1 MLNIQNLTKRYGSKT
16 AVDNLSLHIE
26 AGEICAFIGH
36 NGAGQTTTLK
46 ACCGLLTPDGG
57 AITVDGMSIRERPID
72 CKRVMA
78 YIPDN
83 PDMYEFLTG
92 YEYLNFVADVYGV
105 SKADRERRIAELGEL
120 LGITEALGG
129 AISECSHGMKQ
140 KIAII
145 SALIHKPKLIL
156 MDEPFV
162 GLDPVAAHQLKNL
175 MAEHCA
181 AGGAMAGLLLLTGE
195 QAAGLLCLVRPTKN
209 GRGALFRRK
218 FAAMVAEL
226 AGLFVLTYGG
236 NLAISAAVLGLGDL
250 RRPVQA
256 VIGLQ
261 GCPLPLTAGEYLL
274 CVFAGKLLWLLA
286 AETVFFLLCACTD
299 RAALAL
305 GSGFAVGVLGL
316 AMQKVP
322 VLWLQSLSLTRLASM
337 DTFLKD
343 CVYLNLF
350 GLPVS
355 RFPAA
360 LVFCAAVTA
369 GGYAAG
375 RAVFCRKSAVPSVKN
390 RAARL
395 PLPSGAHTGP
405 LRHEGYKLLVRGG
418 LGAALVCLL
427 AVQIVSTRAVK
438 PPSSEREMYYRS
450 YSERLSGPPTAEKD
464 AFLDAENERFAALHA
479 QLEQAAAQAGGDTFL
494 LEQLTADTERQLRP
508 EDTFREAEAQYRA
521 LLPGQS
527 YVYASG
533 YERLF
538 GPVGARE
545 TLAYMGLL
553 VFALLLGLSQ
563 TMAGETESGVDVLIR
578 TAGAQRAVLRRKLL
592 LCALLLPAALAAA
605 YLPRLIA
612 VAYRYSLPLLTAPAA
627 GLPIFRR
634 MPPWLPLWGVLALA
648 ALARLAAAAAAGAG
662 ILALSARTKS
672 TVYTLLIGC
681 AVLLPVML
689 LILFQ

>member
-1 MLNIQNLTKRYGSKT
+1 MRGELRKVLCTRWSAALLAALVALNGVLFYRYCTQPQGDEDYTLPQLRAAYARSDAELQADYDAQWARLDAAEPLTDEVYDEIYLAMSLDE
-16 AVDNLSLHIE
+16 AVLTQRETVRSYPDYVRSLREE
-26 AGEICAFIGH
+26 AEAKQRSGFF
-36 NGAGQTTTLK
+36 GA
-46 ACCGLLTPDGG
+46 PDSFAGRSLRRAAAHYAHLEVLAPEPSFSGG
-57 AITVDGMSIRERPID
+57 ITVLTDWRVTDGI
-72 CKRVMA
+72 
-78 YIPDN
+78 
-83 PDMYEFLTG
+83 
-92 YEYLNFVADVYGV
+92 
-105 SKADRERRIAELGEL
+105 
-120 LGITEALGG
+120 
-129 AISECSHGMKQ
+129 
-140 KIAII
+140 
-145 SALIHKPKLIL
+145 
-156 MDEPFV
+156 
-162 GLDPVAAHQLKNL
+162 
-175 MAEHCA
+175 CA

-256 VIGLQ
+256 AIGLQ

-305 GSGFAVGVLGL
+305 GSGFAVGALGL

-322 VLWLQSLSLTRLASM
+322 VLWLQSLSLTRLALM
-337 DTFLKD
+337 DAFLKD

-662 ILALSARTKS
+662 ILALSTRTKS

>member
-1 MLNIQNLTKRYGSKT
+1 MRGELRKVLCTRWSAALLAALVALNGVLFYRYCTQPQGDEDYTLPQLRAAYARSDAELQADYDAQWARLDAAEPLTDEVYDKIYLAMSLDEAVLTQRETVRSYPDYVRSLREEAEAKQRSGFFGAPDSFAGRSLRRAAAHYAHLEMLAPEPSF
-16 AVDNLSLHIE
+16 S
-26 AGEICAFIGH
+26 
-36 NGAGQTTTLK
+36 
-46 ACCGLLTPDGG
+46 GG
-57 AITVDGMSIRERPID
+57 ITVLTDWRVTDGI
-72 CKRVMA
+72 
-78 YIPDN
+78 
-83 PDMYEFLTG
+83 
-92 YEYLNFVADVYGV
+92 
-105 SKADRERRIAELGEL
+105 
-120 LGITEALGG
+120 
-129 AISECSHGMKQ
+129 
-140 KIAII
+140 
-145 SALIHKPKLIL
+145 
-156 MDEPFV
+156 
-162 GLDPVAAHQLKNL
+162 
-175 MAEHCA
+175 CA

-305 GSGFAVGVLGL
+305 GSGFAVGALGL

-322 VLWLQSLSLTRLASM
+322 VLWLQSLSLTRLALM
-337 DTFLKD
+337 DAFLKD

-360 LVFCAAVTA
+360 LVFCAAVTT
-369 GGYAAG
+369 GGYAGG

-427 AVQIVSTRAVK
+427 TVQIVSTRAVK
-438 PPSSEREMYYRS
+438 PPASEREMYYRS

-508 EDTFREAEAQYRA
+508 EDTFREAETQYRA

-545 TLAYMGLL
+545 ALAYMGLL
-553 VFALLLGLSQ
+553 VFTLLLGLSQ
-563 TMAGETESGVDVLIR
+563 TIAGETESGVDVLICA
-578 TAGAQRAVLRRKLL
+578 AGAQRAVLRRKLL

>member
-1 MLNIQNLTKRYGSKT
+1 MRGELRKVLCTRWSAALLAALVALNGVLFYRYCTQPQGDEDYTLPQLRAAYARSDAELQSDYDAQWARLDAAEPLTDEVYDEIYLAMSLDE
-16 AVDNLSLHIE
+16 AVLTQRETVRSYPDYVRSLCEE
-26 AGEICAFIGH
+26 AEAKQRSGFF
-36 NGAGQTTTLK
+36 GA
-46 ACCGLLTPDGG
+46 PDSFAGRSLRRAAAHYAHLEVLAPEPSFSGG
-57 AITVDGMSIRERPID
+57 ITVLTDWRVTDGI
-72 CKRVMA
+72 
-78 YIPDN
+78 
-83 PDMYEFLTG
+83 
-92 YEYLNFVADVYGV
+92 
-105 SKADRERRIAELGEL
+105 
-120 LGITEALGG
+120 
-129 AISECSHGMKQ
+129 
-140 KIAII
+140 
-145 SALIHKPKLIL
+145 
-156 MDEPFV
+156 
-162 GLDPVAAHQLKNL
+162 
-175 MAEHCA
+175 CA

-305 GSGFAVGVLGL
+305 GSGFAVGALGL

-322 VLWLQSLSLTRLASM
+322 VLWLQSLSLTRLALI
-337 DTFLKD
+337 DAFLKD

-360 LVFCAAVTA
+360 LVFCAAVTT

-450 YSERLSGPPTAEKD
+450 YSERLSGPPTAEKG
-464 AFLDAENERFAALHA
+464 AFLDAENERFAAMHA

-612 VAYRYSLPLLTAPAA
+612 VAYQYSLPLLTAPAA

>member
-1 MLNIQNLTKRYGSKT
+1 MRGELRKVLCTRWSAALLAALVALNGVLFYRYCTQPQGDEDYTLPQLRAAYARSDAELQADYDAQWARLDAAEPLTDEVYDEIYLAMSLDE
-16 AVDNLSLHIE
+16 AVLTQRETVRSYPDYVRSLREE
-26 AGEICAFIGH
+26 AEAKQRSGFF
-36 NGAGQTTTLK
+36 GA
-46 ACCGLLTPDGG
+46 PDSFAGRSLRRAAAHYAHLEVLAPEPSFSGG
-57 AITVDGMSIRERPID
+57 ITVLTDWRVTDGI
-72 CKRVMA
+72 
-78 YIPDN
+78 
-83 PDMYEFLTG
+83 
-92 YEYLNFVADVYGV
+92 
-105 SKADRERRIAELGEL
+105 
-120 LGITEALGG
+120 
-129 AISECSHGMKQ
+129 
-140 KIAII
+140 
-145 SALIHKPKLIL
+145 
-156 MDEPFV
+156 
-162 GLDPVAAHQLKNL
+162 
-175 MAEHCA
+175 CA

-218 FAAMVAEL
+218 FAALVAEL

-299 RAALAL
+299 RAAL
-305 GSGFAVGVLGL
+305 
-316 AMQKVP
+316 
-322 VLWLQSLSLTRLASM
+322 
-337 DTFLKD
+337 
-343 CVYLNLF
+343 
-350 GLPVS
+350 
-355 RFPAA
+355 
-360 LVFCAAVTA
+360 VFCAAVTT

-563 TMAGETESGVDVLIR
+563 TMAGETESGVDVLICA
-578 TAGAQRAVLRRKLL
+578 AGAQRAVLRRKLL

-648 ALARLAAAAAAGAG
+648 ALVRLAAAAAAGAG

>member
-1 MLNIQNLTKRYGSKT
+1 MRGELRKVLCTRWSAALLAALVALNGVLFYRYCTQPQGDEDYTLPQLRAAYARSDAELQADYDAQWARLDAAEPLTDEIYDEIYLAMSLDE
-16 AVDNLSLHIE
+16 AVLTQRETVRSYPDYVRSLREE
-26 AGEICAFIGH
+26 AEAKQRSGFF
-36 NGAGQTTTLK
+36 GA
-46 ACCGLLTPDGG
+46 PDSFAGRSLRRAAAHYAHLEVLAPEPSFSGG
-57 AITVDGMSIRERPID
+57 ITVLTDWRVTDGI
-72 CKRVMA
+72 
-78 YIPDN
+78 
-83 PDMYEFLTG
+83 
-92 YEYLNFVADVYGV
+92 
-105 SKADRERRIAELGEL
+105 
-120 LGITEALGG
+120 
-129 AISECSHGMKQ
+129 
-140 KIAII
+140 
-145 SALIHKPKLIL
+145 
-156 MDEPFV
+156 
-162 GLDPVAAHQLKNL
+162 
-175 MAEHCA
+175 CA

-195 QAAGLLCLVRPTKN
+195 QAAGLLCLVQPTKN

-236 NLAISAAVLGLGDL
+236 NLAISAPVLGLGDL
-250 RRPVQA
+250 RRSVQA

-305 GSGFAVGVLGL
+305 GSGFAVGALGL

-322 VLWLQSLSLTRLASM
+322 VLWLQSLSLTRLALM
-337 DTFLKD
+337 DAFLKD

-360 LVFCAAVTA
+360 LVFCAAVTT

>member
-1 MLNIQNLTKRYGSKT
+1 MRGELRKVLCTRWSAALLAALVALNGVLFYRYCTQPQGDEDYTLPQLRAAYARSDAELQADYDAQWVRLDAAEPLTDEVYDEIYLAMSLDE
-16 AVDNLSLHIE
+16 AVLTQRETVRSYPDYVRSLREE
-26 AGEICAFIGH
+26 AEAKQRSGFF
-36 NGAGQTTTLK
+36 GA
-46 ACCGLLTPDGG
+46 PDSFAGRSLRRAAAHYAHLEVLAPEPSFSGG
-57 AITVDGMSIRERPID
+57 ITVLTDWRVTDGI
-72 CKRVMA
+72 
-78 YIPDN
+78 
-83 PDMYEFLTG
+83 
-92 YEYLNFVADVYGV
+92 
-105 SKADRERRIAELGEL
+105 
-120 LGITEALGG
+120 
-129 AISECSHGMKQ
+129 
-140 KIAII
+140 
-145 SALIHKPKLIL
+145 
-156 MDEPFV
+156 
-162 GLDPVAAHQLKNL
+162 
-175 MAEHCA
+175 CA

-236 NLAISAAVLGLGDL
+236 NLAISAAVLGLGDP

-286 AETVFFLLCACTD
+286 AETVFFLLCAYTD

-305 GSGFAVGVLGL
+305 GSGLAVGALGL

-322 VLWLQSLSLTRLASM
+322 VLWLQCLSLTRLALM
-337 DTFLKD
+337 DAFLKD

-563 TMAGETESGVDVLIR
+563 TMAGETESGVDVLICA
-578 TAGAQRAVLRRKLL
+578 AGAQRAVLRRKLL
-592 LCALLLPAALAAA
+592 LCALLLPATLAAA

>member
-1 MLNIQNLTKRYGSKT
+1 MRGELRKVLCTRWSAALLAALVALNGVLFYRYCTQPQGDEDYTLPQLRAAYARSDAELQADYDAQWARLDAAEPLTDEVYDEIYLAMSLDE
-16 AVDNLSLHIE
+16 AVLTQRETVRSYPDYVRSLREE
-26 AGEICAFIGH
+26 AEAKQRSGFF
-36 NGAGQTTTLK
+36 GA
-46 ACCGLLTPDGG
+46 PDSFAGRSLRRAAAHYAHLEVLAPEPSFSGG
-57 AITVDGMSIRERPID
+57 ITVLTDWRVTDGI
-72 CKRVMA
+72 
-78 YIPDN
+78 
-83 PDMYEFLTG
+83 
-92 YEYLNFVADVYGV
+92 
-105 SKADRERRIAELGEL
+105 
-120 LGITEALGG
+120 
-129 AISECSHGMKQ
+129 
-140 KIAII
+140 
-145 SALIHKPKLIL
+145 
-156 MDEPFV
+156 
-162 GLDPVAAHQLKNL
+162 
-175 MAEHCA
+175 CA

-261 GCPLPLTAGEYLL
+261 DCPLPLTAGEYLL

-305 GSGFAVGVLGL
+305 GSGFAVGALGL

-337 DTFLKD
+337 DAFLKD

-360 LVFCAAVTA
+360 LVFCAAVTT

-464 AFLDAENERFAALHA
+464 AFLDAENERFAVLHA

-545 TLAYMGLL
+545 TLVYMGLL

-563 TMAGETESGVDVLIR
+563 TMAGETESGVDVLICA
-578 TAGAQRAVLRRKLL
+578 AGAQRAILRRKLL

-634 MPPWLPLWGVLALA
+634 MPPWLPLCGVLALA

>member
-1 MLNIQNLTKRYGSKT
+1 MRGELRKVLCTRWSAALLATLVALNGVLFYRYCTQPQGDEDYTLPQLRAAYARSDAELQADYDAQWARLDAAEPLTDEVYDEIYLAMSLDE
-16 AVDNLSLHIE
+16 AVLTQRETVRSYPDYVRSLREE
-26 AGEICAFIGH
+26 AEAKQRSGFF
-36 NGAGQTTTLK
+36 GA
-46 ACCGLLTPDGG
+46 PDSFAGRSLRRAAAHYTHLEVLAPEPSFSGG
-57 AITVDGMSIRERPID
+57 ITVLTDWRVTDGI
-72 CKRVMA
+72 
-78 YIPDN
+78 
-83 PDMYEFLTG
+83 
-92 YEYLNFVADVYGV
+92 
-105 SKADRERRIAELGEL
+105 
-120 LGITEALGG
+120 
-129 AISECSHGMKQ
+129 
-140 KIAII
+140 
-145 SALIHKPKLIL
+145 
-156 MDEPFV
+156 
-162 GLDPVAAHQLKNL
+162 
-175 MAEHCA
+175 CA

-236 NLAISAAVLGLGDL
+236 NLAISAAVLGLEDL
-250 RRPVQA
+250 WRPVQA

-305 GSGFAVGVLGL
+305 GSGFAVGALGL

-337 DTFLKD
+337 DAFLKD

-464 AFLDAENERFAALHA
+464 AFLDAENKRFAALHA

-521 LLPGQS
+521 LLPEQS

-592 LCALLLPAALAAA
+592 LCALLLSAALVAA

>member
-1 MLNIQNLTKRYGSKT
+1 
-16 AVDNLSLHIE
+16 
-26 AGEICAFIGH
+26 
-36 NGAGQTTTLK
+36 
-46 ACCGLLTPDGG
+46 
-57 AITVDGMSIRERPID
+57 
-72 CKRVMA
+72 
-78 YIPDN
+78 
-83 PDMYEFLTG
+83 
-92 YEYLNFVADVYGV
+92 
-105 SKADRERRIAELGEL
+105 
-120 LGITEALGG
+120 
-129 AISECSHGMKQ
+129 
-140 KIAII
+140 
-145 SALIHKPKLIL
+145 
-156 MDEPFV
+156 
-162 GLDPVAAHQLKNL
+162 
-175 MAEHCA
+175 
-181 AGGAMAGLLLLTGE
+181 
-195 QAAGLLCLVRPTKN
+195 
-209 GRGALFRRK
+209 
-218 FAAMVAEL
+218 MVAEL

-648 ALARLAAAAAAGAG
+648 RLAAAAAAGAG

>member
-1 MLNIQNLTKRYGSKT
+1 MRGELRKVLCTRWSAALLAALVALNGVLFYRYCTQPQGDEDYTLPQLRAAYARSDAELQADYDAQWARLDAAEPLTDEVYDEIYLAMSLDE
-16 AVDNLSLHIE
+16 AVLTQRETVRSYPDYVRSLREETE
-26 AGEICAFIGH
+26 AKQRSGFF
-36 NGAGQTTTLK
+36 GA
-46 ACCGLLTPDGG
+46 PDSFAGRSLRRAAAHYAHLEVLAPEPSFSGG
-57 AITVDGMSIRERPID
+57 ITVLTDWRVTDGI
-72 CKRVMA
+72 
-78 YIPDN
+78 
-83 PDMYEFLTG
+83 
-92 YEYLNFVADVYGV
+92 
-105 SKADRERRIAELGEL
+105 
-120 LGITEALGG
+120 
-129 AISECSHGMKQ
+129 
-140 KIAII
+140 
-145 SALIHKPKLIL
+145 
-156 MDEPFV
+156 
-162 GLDPVAAHQLKNL
+162 
-175 MAEHCA
+175 CA

-250 RRPVQA
+250 WRPVQA

-305 GSGFAVGVLGL
+305 GSGFAVGALGL

-337 DTFLKD
+337 DAFLKD

-390 RAARL
+390 RAVRL

-405 LRHEGYKLLVRGG
+405 LRHEGYKLLMRGG

-508 EDTFREAEAQYRA
+508 EDTFREAEAQYHA

-563 TMAGETESGVDVLIR
+563 TMAGETESGVDVLICA
-578 TAGAQRAVLRRKLL
+578 AGAQRAVLRRKLL

-648 ALARLAAAAAAGAG
+648 ALARLAAAAAAGTG

>member
-1 MLNIQNLTKRYGSKT
+1 MRGELRKVLCTRWSAALLAALVALNGVLFYRYCTQPQGDEDYTLPQLRAAYARSDAELQADYDAQWARLDAAEPLTDEVYDEIYLAMSLDE
-16 AVDNLSLHIE
+16 AVLTQRETVRSYPDYVRSLREE
-26 AGEICAFIGH
+26 AEAKQRSGFF
-36 NGAGQTTTLK
+36 GA
-46 ACCGLLTPDGG
+46 PDSYAGRSLRRAAAHYAHLEVLAPEPSFSGG
-57 AITVDGMSIRERPID
+57 ITVLTDWRVTDGI
-72 CKRVMA
+72 
-78 YIPDN
+78 
-83 PDMYEFLTG
+83 
-92 YEYLNFVADVYGV
+92 
-105 SKADRERRIAELGEL
+105 
-120 LGITEALGG
+120 
-129 AISECSHGMKQ
+129 
-140 KIAII
+140 
-145 SALIHKPKLIL
+145 
-156 MDEPFV
+156 
-162 GLDPVAAHQLKNL
+162 
-175 MAEHCA
+175 CA

-250 RRPVQA
+250 RRSVQA

-305 GSGFAVGVLGL
+305 GSGFAVGALGL

-360 LVFCAAVTA
+360 LVFCAAVTT

-464 AFLDAENERFAALHA
+464 AFLDAENKRFAALHA

-563 TMAGETESGVDVLIR
+563 TMAGETESGVDVLICA
-578 TAGAQRAVLRRKLL
+578 AGAQRAVLRRKLL

>member
-1 MLNIQNLTKRYGSKT
+1 MRGELRKVLCTRWSAALLAALVALNGVLFYRYCTQPQGDEDYTLPQLRAAYARSDADLQADYDAQWARLDAAEPLTDEVYDEIYLAMSLDE
-16 AVDNLSLHIE
+16 AVLTQRETVRSYPDYVRSLREE
-26 AGEICAFIGH
+26 AEAKQRSGFF
-36 NGAGQTTTLK
+36 GA
-46 ACCGLLTPDGG
+46 PDSFAGRSLRRAAAHYAHLEVLAPEPSFSGG
-57 AITVDGMSIRERPID
+57 ITVLTDWRVTDGI
-72 CKRVMA
+72 
-78 YIPDN
+78 
-83 PDMYEFLTG
+83 
-92 YEYLNFVADVYGV
+92 
-105 SKADRERRIAELGEL
+105 
-120 LGITEALGG
+120 
-129 AISECSHGMKQ
+129 
-140 KIAII
+140 
-145 SALIHKPKLIL
+145 
-156 MDEPFV
+156 
-162 GLDPVAAHQLKNL
+162 
-175 MAEHCA
+175 CA

-250 RRPVQA
+250 RRPAQA

-305 GSGFAVGVLGL
+305 GSGFAVGALGL

-322 VLWLQSLSLTRLASM
+322 VLWLQSLSLTRLALM
-337 DTFLKD
+337 DAFLKD

-350 GLPVS
+350 SLPVS

-360 LVFCAAVTA
+360 LVFCAAVTT

-375 RAVFCRKSAVPSVKN
+375 CAVFCRKSAVPSVKN

-538 GPVGARE
+538 GPVGAQE

-563 TMAGETESGVDVLIR
+563 TMAGETESGVDVLICA
-578 TAGAQRAVLRRKLL
+578 AGAQRAVLRRKLL

-662 ILALSARTKS
+662 ILALSAHTKS

>member
-1 MLNIQNLTKRYGSKT
+1 MRGELRKLLCTHWSAALLAALVALNGVLFYRYCTQPQGDEDYTLPQLRAAYARSDAELQADYDAQWARLDAAEPLTDEVYDEIYLAMSLDE
-16 AVDNLSLHIE
+16 AVLTQRETVRSYPDYVRSLREE
-26 AGEICAFIGH
+26 AEAKQRSGFF
-36 NGAGQTTTLK
+36 GA
-46 ACCGLLTPDGG
+46 PDSFAGRSLRRAAAHYAHLEVLAPEPSFSGG
-57 AITVDGMSIRERPID
+57 ITVLTDWRVTDGI
-72 CKRVMA
+72 
-78 YIPDN
+78 
-83 PDMYEFLTG
+83 
-92 YEYLNFVADVYGV
+92 
-105 SKADRERRIAELGEL
+105 
-120 LGITEALGG
+120 
-129 AISECSHGMKQ
+129 
-140 KIAII
+140 
-145 SALIHKPKLIL
+145 
-156 MDEPFV
+156 
-162 GLDPVAAHQLKNL
+162 
-175 MAEHCA
+175 CA

-236 NLAISAAVLGLGDL
+236 NLAISAAVLGLEDL
-250 RRPVQA
+250 WRPVQA

-305 GSGFAVGVLGL
+305 GSGFAVGALGL

-337 DTFLKD
+337 DAFLKD

-464 AFLDAENERFAALHA
+464 AFLDAENKRFAALHA

-538 GPVGARE
+538 GPVGAQE

-578 TAGAQRAVLRRKLL
+578 TAGRSAPSCGESSCCARCSCPRRSRRRICRA
-592 LCALLLPAALAAA
+592 
-605 YLPRLIA
+605 
-612 VAYRYSLPLLTAPAA
+612 
-627 GLPIFRR
+627 
-634 MPPWLPLWGVLALA
+634 
-648 ALARLAAAAAAGAG
+648 
-662 ILALSARTKS
+662 
-672 TVYTLLIGC
+672 
-681 AVLLPVML
+681 
-689 LILFQ
+689 

>member
-1 MLNIQNLTKRYGSKT
+1 MRGELRKVLCTRWSAALLAALVALNGVLFYRYCTQPQGDEDYTLPQLRATYARSDAELQADYDAQWARLDAAEPLTDEVYDDIYLAMSLDE
-16 AVDNLSLHIE
+16 AVLTQRETVRSYPDYVRSLREE
-26 AGEICAFIGH
+26 AEAKQRSGFF
-36 NGAGQTTTLK
+36 GA
-46 ACCGLLTPDGG
+46 PDSFAGRSLRRAAAHYAHLEVLVPEPSFSGG
-57 AITVDGMSIRERPID
+57 ITVLTDWRVTDGI
-72 CKRVMA
+72 
-78 YIPDN
+78 
-83 PDMYEFLTG
+83 
-92 YEYLNFVADVYGV
+92 
-105 SKADRERRIAELGEL
+105 
-120 LGITEALGG
+120 
-129 AISECSHGMKQ
+129 
-140 KIAII
+140 
-145 SALIHKPKLIL
+145 
-156 MDEPFV
+156 
-162 GLDPVAAHQLKNL
+162 
-175 MAEHCA
+175 CA

-250 RRPVQA
+250 RRSVQA

-305 GSGFAVGVLGL
+305 GSGFAVGALGL

-322 VLWLQSLSLTRLASM
+322 VLWLQSLSLTRLALM
-337 DTFLKD
+337 DAFLKD

-360 LVFCAAVTA
+360 LVFCAAVTT

-533 YERLF
+533 YDRLF

>member
-1 MLNIQNLTKRYGSKT
+1 MRGELRKVLCTRWSAALLAALVALNGVLFYRYCTQPQRDEDYTLPQLRAAYARSDAELQADYDAQWARLDAAEPLTDEVYDEIYLAMSLDE
-16 AVDNLSLHIE
+16 AVLTQRETVRSYPDYVRSLREE
-26 AGEICAFIGH
+26 AEAKQRSGFF
-36 NGAGQTTTLK
+36 GA
-46 ACCGLLTPDGG
+46 PDSFAGRSLRRAAAHYAHLEVLAPEPSFSGG
-57 AITVDGMSIRERPID
+57 ITVLTDWRVTDGI
-72 CKRVMA
+72 
-78 YIPDN
+78 
-83 PDMYEFLTG
+83 
-92 YEYLNFVADVYGV
+92 
-105 SKADRERRIAELGEL
+105 
-120 LGITEALGG
+120 
-129 AISECSHGMKQ
+129 
-140 KIAII
+140 
-145 SALIHKPKLIL
+145 
-156 MDEPFV
+156 
-162 GLDPVAAHQLKNL
+162 
-175 MAEHCA
+175 CA

-261 GCPLPLTAGEYLL
+261 DCPLPLTAGEYLL

-305 GSGFAVGVLGL
+305 GSGFAVGALGL

-322 VLWLQSLSLTRLASM
+322 VLWLQSLSLTRLALM

-343 CVYLNLF
+343 CIYLNLF

-360 LVFCAAVTA
+360 LVFCAAVTT

-450 YSERLSGPPTAEKD
+450 YSERFSGPPTAEKD

-508 EDTFREAEAQYRA
+508 EDTFREAEAQYHA

>member
-1 MLNIQNLTKRYGSKT
+1 
-16 AVDNLSLHIE
+16 
-26 AGEICAFIGH
+26 
-36 NGAGQTTTLK
+36 
-46 ACCGLLTPDGG
+46 
-57 AITVDGMSIRERPID
+57 
-72 CKRVMA
+72 MA
-78 YIPDN
+78 
-83 PDMYEFLTG
+83 
-92 YEYLNFVADVYGV
+92 
-105 SKADRERRIAELGEL
+105 
-120 LGITEALGG
+120 
-129 AISECSHGMKQ
+129 
-140 KIAII
+140 
-145 SALIHKPKLIL
+145 
-156 MDEPFV
+156 
-162 GLDPVAAHQLKNL
+162 
-175 MAEHCA
+175 
-181 AGGAMAGLLLLTGE
+181 
-195 QAAGLLCLVRPTKN
+195 
-209 GRGALFRRK
+209 
-218 FAAMVAEL
+218 AEL

-261 GCPLPLTAGEYLL
+261 GCPLPLTAGEHLL

-305 GSGFAVGVLGL
+305 GSGFAVGALGL

-322 VLWLQSLSLTRLASM
+322 VLWLQSLSLTRLALM
-337 DTFLKD
+337 DAFLKD

-360 LVFCAAVTA
+360 LVFCAAVTT

-450 YSERLSGPPTAEKD
+450 YSERLSGLPTAEKG

-563 TMAGETESGVDVLIR
+563 TMAGETENGVDVLICA
-578 TAGAQRAVLRRKLL
+578 AGAQRAVLRRKLL

-648 ALARLAAAAAAGAG
+648 ALARLAAAAAAGTG

-672 TVYTLLIGC
+672 TIYTLLIGC

>member
-1 MLNIQNLTKRYGSKT
+1 MRGELRKVLCTRWSAALLAALVALNGVLFYRYCTQPQGDEDYTLPQLRAAYARSDAELQSDYDAQWARLDAAEPLTDEVYDEIYLAMSLDE
-16 AVDNLSLHIE
+16 AVLTQRETVRSYPDYVRSLREE
-26 AGEICAFIGH
+26 AEAKQRSGFF
-36 NGAGQTTTLK
+36 GA
-46 ACCGLLTPDGG
+46 PDSFAGRSLRRAAAHYAHLEVLAPEPSFSGG
-57 AITVDGMSIRERPID
+57 ITVLTDWRVTDGI
-72 CKRVMA
+72 
-78 YIPDN
+78 
-83 PDMYEFLTG
+83 
-92 YEYLNFVADVYGV
+92 
-105 SKADRERRIAELGEL
+105 
-120 LGITEALGG
+120 
-129 AISECSHGMKQ
+129 
-140 KIAII
+140 
-145 SALIHKPKLIL
+145 
-156 MDEPFV
+156 
-162 GLDPVAAHQLKNL
+162 
-175 MAEHCA
+175 CA

-305 GSGFAVGVLGL
+305 GSGFAVGALGL

-322 VLWLQSLSLTRLASM
+322 VLWLQSLSLTRLALM
-337 DTFLKD
+337 DAFLKD

-360 LVFCAAVTA
+360 LVFCAAVTT

-390 RAARL
+390 RVARL

-508 EDTFREAEAQYRA
+508 EDTFCEAEAQYRA

-563 TMAGETESGVDVLIR
+563 TMAGETESGVDVLICA
-578 TAGAQRAVLRRKLL
+578 AGAQRAVLRRKLL

-648 ALARLAAAAAAGAG
+648 ALVRLAAAAAAGAG

>member
-1 MLNIQNLTKRYGSKT
+1 MRGELRKVLCTRWSAALLAALVALNGVLFYRYCTQPQGDEDYTLPQLRAAYACSDAELQADYDAQWARLDAAEPLTDEVYDEIYLAMSLDE
-16 AVDNLSLHIE
+16 AVLTQRETVRSYPDYVRSLREEAEAKQRSGFFGAPDSFAGRSLRRAAAHYAHLEVLAPELS
-26 AGEICAFIGH
+26 FS
-36 NGAGQTTTLK
+36 
-46 ACCGLLTPDGG
+46 GG
-57 AITVDGMSIRERPID
+57 ITVLTDWRVTDGI
-72 CKRVMA
+72 
-78 YIPDN
+78 
-83 PDMYEFLTG
+83 
-92 YEYLNFVADVYGV
+92 
-105 SKADRERRIAELGEL
+105 
-120 LGITEALGG
+120 
-129 AISECSHGMKQ
+129 
-140 KIAII
+140 
-145 SALIHKPKLIL
+145 
-156 MDEPFV
+156 
-162 GLDPVAAHQLKNL
+162 
-175 MAEHCA
+175 CA

-218 FAAMVAEL
+218 FAALVAEL

-261 GCPLPLTAGEYLL
+261 GCPLPLTAVEYLL

-305 GSGFAVGVLGL
+305 GSGFAVGALGL

-322 VLWLQSLSLTRLASM
+322 VLWLQSLSLTRLALM
-337 DTFLKD
+337 DAFLKN

-360 LVFCAAVTA
+360 LVFCAAVTT

-563 TMAGETESGVDVLIR
+563 TMAGETESGVDVLIH

>member
-1 MLNIQNLTKRYGSKT
+1 MRGELRKVLCTRWSAALLAALVALNGVLFYRYCTQPHGDEDYTLPQLRAAYARSDAELQADYDAQWARLDAAEPLTDEVYDEIYLAMSLDE
-16 AVDNLSLHIE
+16 AVLTQRETVRSYPDYVRSLREE
-26 AGEICAFIGH
+26 AEAKQRSGFF
-36 NGAGQTTTLK
+36 GA
-46 ACCGLLTPDGG
+46 PDSFAGRSLRRAAAHYAHLEVLAPEPSFSGG
-57 AITVDGMSIRERPID
+57 ITVLTDWRVTDGI
-72 CKRVMA
+72 
-78 YIPDN
+78 
-83 PDMYEFLTG
+83 
-92 YEYLNFVADVYGV
+92 
-105 SKADRERRIAELGEL
+105 
-120 LGITEALGG
+120 
-129 AISECSHGMKQ
+129 
-140 KIAII
+140 
-145 SALIHKPKLIL
+145 
-156 MDEPFV
+156 
-162 GLDPVAAHQLKNL
+162 
-175 MAEHCA
+175 CA

-236 NLAISAAVLGLGDL
+236 NLAISAAVLGLEDL
-250 RRPVQA
+250 WRPVQA

-305 GSGFAVGVLGL
+305 GSGFAVGALGL

-337 DTFLKD
+337 DAFLKD

-450 YSERLSGPPTAEKD
+450 YSERLSGSPTAEKD

-612 VAYRYSLPLLTAPAA
+612 VAYRYSLPLLTASAA

>member
-1 MLNIQNLTKRYGSKT
+1 MRGELRKVLCTRWSAALLAALVALNGVLFYRHCTQPQGDEDYTLPQLRAAYARSDAELQADYDAQWARLDAAEPLTDEVYDEIYLAMSLDEAVLTQRETVRSYPDYVRSLREEAEAKQRSGFFGAPDSFAGRSLRRAAAHYAHLEMLAPEPSF
-16 AVDNLSLHIE
+16 S
-26 AGEICAFIGH
+26 
-36 NGAGQTTTLK
+36 
-46 ACCGLLTPDGG
+46 GG
-57 AITVDGMSIRERPID
+57 ITVLTDWRVTDGI
-72 CKRVMA
+72 
-78 YIPDN
+78 
-83 PDMYEFLTG
+83 
-92 YEYLNFVADVYGV
+92 
-105 SKADRERRIAELGEL
+105 
-120 LGITEALGG
+120 
-129 AISECSHGMKQ
+129 
-140 KIAII
+140 
-145 SALIHKPKLIL
+145 
-156 MDEPFV
+156 
-162 GLDPVAAHQLKNL
+162 
-175 MAEHCA
+175 CA

-250 RRPVQA
+250 LRPVQA

-305 GSGFAVGVLGL
+305 GSGFAVGALGL

-322 VLWLQSLSLTRLASM
+322 VLWLQSLSLTRLALM
-337 DTFLKD
+337 DAFLKD

-360 LVFCAAVTA
+360 LVFCAAVTT

-450 YSERLSGPPTAEKD
+450 YSERLSGPPTAAKD
-464 AFLDAENERFAALHA
+464 AFLDAENERFAALHT

-508 EDTFREAEAQYRA
+508 EDTFRDAEAQYRA

-662 ILALSARTKS
+662 ILALSTRTKS
-672 TVYTLLIGC
+672 TVYTHLIGC

>member
-1 MLNIQNLTKRYGSKT
+1 MRGELRKVLCTRWSAALLATLVALNGVLFYRYCTQPQGDEDYTLPQLRAAYARSDAELQADYDAQWARLDAAEPLTDEVYDEIYLAMSLDE
-16 AVDNLSLHIE
+16 AVLTQRETVRSYPDYVRSLREE
-26 AGEICAFIGH
+26 AEAKQRSGFF
-36 NGAGQTTTLK
+36 GA
-46 ACCGLLTPDGG
+46 PDSFAGRSLRRAAAHYTHLEVLAPEPSFSGG
-57 AITVDGMSIRERPID
+57 ITVLTDWRVTDGI
-72 CKRVMA
+72 
-78 YIPDN
+78 
-83 PDMYEFLTG
+83 
-92 YEYLNFVADVYGV
+92 
-105 SKADRERRIAELGEL
+105 
-120 LGITEALGG
+120 
-129 AISECSHGMKQ
+129 
-140 KIAII
+140 
-145 SALIHKPKLIL
+145 
-156 MDEPFV
+156 
-162 GLDPVAAHQLKNL
+162 
-175 MAEHCA
+175 CA

-236 NLAISAAVLGLGDL
+236 NLAISAAVLGLEDL
-250 RRPVQA
+250 WRPVQA

-305 GSGFAVGVLGL
+305 GSGFAVGALGL

-337 DTFLKD
+337 DAFLKD

-450 YSERLSGPPTAEKD
+450 YSERLSGPPTAEKG
-464 AFLDAENERFAALHA
+464 AFLDAENDRFAALHA

-521 LLPGQS
+521 LLPEQS

-592 LCALLLPAALAAA
+592 LCALLLSAALVAA

>member
-1 MLNIQNLTKRYGSKT
+1 MRGELRKVLCTRWSAALLAALVALNGVLFYRYCTQPQGDEDYTLPQLRAAYARSDAELQSDYDAQWARLDAAEPLTDEVYDEIYLAMSLDE
-16 AVDNLSLHIE
+16 AVLTQRETVRSYPDYVRSLREE
-26 AGEICAFIGH
+26 AEVKQRSGFF
-36 NGAGQTTTLK
+36 GA
-46 ACCGLLTPDGG
+46 PDSFAGRSLRRAAAHYAHLEVLAPEPSFSGG
-57 AITVDGMSIRERPID
+57 ITVLTDWRVTDGI
-72 CKRVMA
+72 
-78 YIPDN
+78 
-83 PDMYEFLTG
+83 
-92 YEYLNFVADVYGV
+92 
-105 SKADRERRIAELGEL
+105 
-120 LGITEALGG
+120 
-129 AISECSHGMKQ
+129 
-140 KIAII
+140 
-145 SALIHKPKLIL
+145 
-156 MDEPFV
+156 
-162 GLDPVAAHQLKNL
+162 
-175 MAEHCA
+175 CA

-250 RRPVQA
+250 RRPVHA

-305 GSGFAVGVLGL
+305 GSGFAVGALGL

-322 VLWLQSLSLTRLASM
+322 VLWLQSLSLTRLALM
-337 DTFLKD
+337 DAFLKD

-450 YSERLSGPPTAEKD
+450 YSERLSGPPTAEKG

>member
-1 MLNIQNLTKRYGSKT
+1 MRGELRKVLCTRWSAALLAALVALNGVLFYRYCTQPQGDEDYTLPQLRAAYARSDAELQADYDAQWARLDAAEPLTDEVYDEIYLAMSLDE
-16 AVDNLSLHIE
+16 AVLTQRETVRSYPDYVRSLREE
-26 AGEICAFIGH
+26 AEAKQRSGFF
-36 NGAGQTTTLK
+36 GA
-46 ACCGLLTPDGG
+46 PDSFAGRSLRRAAAHYTHLEVLAPEPSFSGG
-57 AITVDGMSIRERPID
+57 ITVLTDWRVTDGI
-72 CKRVMA
+72 
-78 YIPDN
+78 
-83 PDMYEFLTG
+83 
-92 YEYLNFVADVYGV
+92 
-105 SKADRERRIAELGEL
+105 
-120 LGITEALGG
+120 
-129 AISECSHGMKQ
+129 
-140 KIAII
+140 
-145 SALIHKPKLIL
+145 
-156 MDEPFV
+156 
-162 GLDPVAAHQLKNL
+162 
-175 MAEHCA
+175 CA

-236 NLAISAAVLGLGDL
+236 NLAISAAVLGLEDL
-250 RRPVQA
+250 WRPVQA

-305 GSGFAVGVLGL
+305 GSGFAVGALGL

-337 DTFLKD
+337 DAFLKD

-450 YSERLSGPPTAEKD
+450 YSERLSGPPTAEKG
-464 AFLDAENERFAALHA
+464 AFLDAENDRFAALHA

-521 LLPGQS
+521 LLPEQS

-592 LCALLLPAALAAA
+592 LCALLLSAALVAA

>member
-1 MLNIQNLTKRYGSKT
+1 M
-16 AVDNLSLHIE
+16 
-26 AGEICAFIGH
+26 
-36 NGAGQTTTLK
+36 
-46 ACCGLLTPDGG
+46 
-57 AITVDGMSIRERPID
+57 
-72 CKRVMA
+72 
-78 YIPDN
+78 
-83 PDMYEFLTG
+83 
-92 YEYLNFVADVYGV
+92 
-105 SKADRERRIAELGEL
+105 
-120 LGITEALGG
+120 
-129 AISECSHGMKQ
+129 
-140 KIAII
+140 
-145 SALIHKPKLIL
+145 
-156 MDEPFV
+156 
-162 GLDPVAAHQLKNL
+162 
-175 MAEHCA
+175 
-181 AGGAMAGLLLLTGE
+181 
-195 QAAGLLCLVRPTKN
+195 
-209 GRGALFRRK
+209 
-218 FAAMVAEL
+218 
-226 AGLFVLTYGG
+226 
-236 NLAISAAVLGLGDL
+236 
-250 RRPVQA
+250 
-256 VIGLQ
+256 
-261 GCPLPLTAGEYLL
+261 
-274 CVFAGKLLWLLA
+274 
-286 AETVFFLLCACTD
+286 
-299 RAALAL
+299 
-305 GSGFAVGVLGL
+305 
-316 AMQKVP
+316 
-322 VLWLQSLSLTRLASM
+322 LWLQSLSLTRLASM

>member
-1 MLNIQNLTKRYGSKT
+1 MRGELRKVLCTHWSAALLAALVALNGVLFYRYCTQPQGDEDYTLPQLRAAYARSDAELQADYDAQWARLDAAEPLTDEVYDEIYLAMSLDE
-16 AVDNLSLHIE
+16 AVLTQRETVRSYPDYVRSLREE
-26 AGEICAFIGH
+26 AEAKQRSGFF
-36 NGAGQTTTLK
+36 GA
-46 ACCGLLTPDGG
+46 PDSFAGRSLRRAAAHYAHLEVLAPEPSFSGG
-57 AITVDGMSIRERPID
+57 ITVLTDWRVTDGI
-72 CKRVMA
+72 
-78 YIPDN
+78 
-83 PDMYEFLTG
+83 
-92 YEYLNFVADVYGV
+92 
-105 SKADRERRIAELGEL
+105 
-120 LGITEALGG
+120 
-129 AISECSHGMKQ
+129 
-140 KIAII
+140 
-145 SALIHKPKLIL
+145 
-156 MDEPFV
+156 
-162 GLDPVAAHQLKNL
+162 
-175 MAEHCA
+175 CA

-250 RRPVQA
+250 RRPAQA

-305 GSGFAVGVLGL
+305 GSGFAVGALGL

-322 VLWLQSLSLTRLASM
+322 VLWLQSLSLTRLALM
-337 DTFLKD
+337 DAFLKD

-390 RAARL
+390 CAARL

-405 LRHEGYKLLVRGG
+405 LRHEGYKLLLRGG

-527 YVYASG
+527 YIYASG

-662 ILALSARTKS
+662 ILALSTRTKS

>member
-1 MLNIQNLTKRYGSKT
+1 MRGELRKVLCTRWSAALLAALVALNGVLFYRYCTQPQGDEDYTLPQLRAAYARSDAELQADYDAQWARLDAAEPLTDEVYDEIYLAMSLDE
-16 AVDNLSLHIE
+16 AVLTQRETVRSYPDYVRSLREE
-26 AGEICAFIGH
+26 AEAKQRSGFF
-36 NGAGQTTTLK
+36 GA
-46 ACCGLLTPDGG
+46 PDSFAGRSLRRAEAHYAHLEVLAPEPSFSGG
-57 AITVDGMSIRERPID
+57 ITVLTDWRVTDGI
-72 CKRVMA
+72 
-78 YIPDN
+78 
-83 PDMYEFLTG
+83 
-92 YEYLNFVADVYGV
+92 
-105 SKADRERRIAELGEL
+105 
-120 LGITEALGG
+120 
-129 AISECSHGMKQ
+129 
-140 KIAII
+140 
-145 SALIHKPKLIL
+145 
-156 MDEPFV
+156 
-162 GLDPVAAHQLKNL
+162 
-175 MAEHCA
+175 CA

-209 GRGALFRRK
+209 GRGTLFRRK
-218 FAAMVAEL
+218 FAALVAEL

-286 AETVFFLLCACTD
+286 AETVFFLLCAYTD

-305 GSGFAVGVLGL
+305 GSGFAVGALGL

-322 VLWLQSLSLTRLASM
+322 VLWLQSLSLTRLALM
-337 DTFLKD
+337 DAFLKD

-360 LVFCAAVTA
+360 LVFCAAVTT

-563 TMAGETESGVDVLIR
+563 TMAGETESGVDVLICA
-578 TAGAQRAVLRRKLL
+578 AGAQRAVLRRKLL

>member
-1 MLNIQNLTKRYGSKT
+1 MRGELRKVLCTRWSAALLAALVALNGVLFYRYCTQPQGDEDYTLPQLRAAYARSDADLQADYDAQWARLDAAEPLTDEVYDEIYLAMSLDE
-16 AVDNLSLHIE
+16 AVLTQRETVRSYPDYVRSLREE
-26 AGEICAFIGH
+26 AEAKQRSGFF
-36 NGAGQTTTLK
+36 GA
-46 ACCGLLTPDGG
+46 PDSFAGRSLRRAAAHYAHLEVLAPEPSFSGG
-57 AITVDGMSIRERPID
+57 ITVLTDWRVTDGI
-72 CKRVMA
+72 
-78 YIPDN
+78 
-83 PDMYEFLTG
+83 
-92 YEYLNFVADVYGV
+92 
-105 SKADRERRIAELGEL
+105 
-120 LGITEALGG
+120 
-129 AISECSHGMKQ
+129 
-140 KIAII
+140 
-145 SALIHKPKLIL
+145 
-156 MDEPFV
+156 
-162 GLDPVAAHQLKNL
+162 
-175 MAEHCA
+175 CA

-256 VIGLQ
+256 VIWLQ

-305 GSGFAVGVLGL
+305 GSGFAVGALGL
-316 AMQKVP
+316 AMQKIP
-322 VLWLQSLSLTRLASM
+322 VLWLQSLSLTRLALM
-337 DTFLKD
+337 DAFLKD

-360 LVFCAAVTA
+360 LVFCAAVTT

-450 YSERLSGPPTAEKD
+450 YSERLSGPPTAERD

>member
-1 MLNIQNLTKRYGSKT
+1 MRGELRKVLCTRWSAALLAALVTLNGVLFYRYCTQPQGDEDYTLPQLRAAYARSDAELQADYDAQWARLDAAEPLTDEVYDEIYLAMSLDE
-16 AVDNLSLHIE
+16 AVLTQRETVRSYPDYVRSLREE
-26 AGEICAFIGH
+26 AEAKQRSGFF
-36 NGAGQTTTLK
+36 GA
-46 ACCGLLTPDGG
+46 PDSFAGRSLRRAAAHYAHLEVLAPEPSFSGG
-57 AITVDGMSIRERPID
+57 ITVLTDWRVTDGI
-72 CKRVMA
+72 
-78 YIPDN
+78 
-83 PDMYEFLTG
+83 
-92 YEYLNFVADVYGV
+92 
-105 SKADRERRIAELGEL
+105 
-120 LGITEALGG
+120 
-129 AISECSHGMKQ
+129 
-140 KIAII
+140 
-145 SALIHKPKLIL
+145 
-156 MDEPFV
+156 
-162 GLDPVAAHQLKNL
+162 
-175 MAEHCA
+175 CA

-508 EDTFREAEAQYRA
+508 EDTFREAKAQYRA